1 MVWSGRNERR
11 KKDDTMNNM
20 NSETYFNDIPFLGEP
35 SGRPYVPVNQF
46 RVMTPP
52 RPHGFAYSPPPGGN
66 SVMSRPRN
74 MSIDAIR
81 ARRARLEA
89 LTSKVKLPPLV
100 TNGGDVELPPLDPTS
115 SAVSIRSGSSDSQE
129 RWLSATMRPPS
140 TKGHPTVPFVYA
152 AAFNLPTLSLS
163 PMKPYHNPLPD
174 ISREK
179 VVEEEEPMMETGL
192 DSPPPP
198 TEEDTAKV
206 SKWVEQLPDEADT
219 AKEDDES
226 IAEKTSTVDEDIVEN
241 WEEEEELGRS
251 VIDDPISEKLGSAG
265 KASRVSSFKG
275 PVPENVDIAETL
287 PDQENTEV
295 EQLYLG
301 EPSGSPS
308 QIVGVDVEED
318 TTSYTGLSQLFTVIR
333 DRESRN
339 EGQTLTETDLP
350 VQDIEIG
357 GDNKEEEDR
366 MPSPVQLI
374 DETLVASET
383 EQKDEMPWKQ
393 ADSIF
398 TTSPASVKDDLFNF
412 DNGKDMPSEN
422 DADNNTNI
430 EENTEVEDIVTDI
443 TEVKPIESSENQDLE
458 LGGENTDTKN
468 QDGDDAEEI
477 NHFDKI
483 SNHSG
488 DNEVT
493 TLDGENSEIKDQG
506 GDDNN
511 DNNFFSSDTAP
522 NPSDQEFELGDE
534 NSDTKDQVGDDETKE
549 TANSDQ
555 ENIIPSEDQGLKLE
569 TSEVGD
575 DDQIEE
581 VLRPDSKLSFQ
592 NTESLLPNEAENQS
606 MQNPAGL
613 PGSVQLEPEGSG
625 EETNI
630 PEDLKFLEKNA
641 DDSESLT
648 EDIDFMMPTISPD
661 SGKLDSGSSKSA
673 GHSEGYF
680 GSTDQVSPIPDQD
693 NNSEKIKASDII
705 KDLIEKDSLNDV
717 IETGDDVE
725 DINTD
730 KDQFNDVDLDF

>member
-1 MVWSGRNERR
+1 MEYCVAYNCRIGYRNSSRENGITFHRRNERR
-11 KKDDTMNNM
+11 KKGDTMNNM
-20 NSETYFNDIPFLGEP
+20 NSETFFNDIPFLGEP

-66 SVMSRPRN
+66 S
-74 MSIDAIR
+74 IDAIR

-100 TNGGDVELPPLDPTS
+100 TNGGEVELPPLDPTS
-115 SAVSIRSGSSDSQE
+115 SVVSIRSGSSDSQE

-140 TKGHPTVPFVYA
+140 TKGHPTVPFV
-152 AAFNLPTLSLS
+152 
-163 PMKPYHNPLPD
+163 PYHNPLPD

-179 VVEEEEPMMETGL
+179 VVEEEEPMLETGL

-198 TEEDTAKV
+198 TEEDTFKV

-226 IAEKTSTVDEDIVEN
+226 IAEKTSTVDEEIVEN

-251 VIDDPISEKLGSAG
+251 VVDEPIAEKLDSAG

-275 PVPENVDIAETL
+275 PMSENVDIAETL
-287 PDQENTEV
+287 PDKENTEV
-295 EQLYLG
+295 EKLSMG
-301 EPSGSPS
+301 KPSGSPS
-308 QIVGVDVEED
+308 QIVGVDTEED

-333 DRESRN
+333 DRESID
-339 EGQTLTETDLP
+339 EGQALTETDLP

-357 GDNKEEEDR
+357 GDNKEEENR
-366 MPSPVQLI
+366 TPSPAQLI
-374 DETLVASET
+374 DETLAASET
-383 EQKDEMPWKQ
+383 EQKNDMQWQ
-393 ADSIF
+393 QTDSIF
-398 TTSPASVKDDLFNF
+398 TTSPASVKEEIFNF
-412 DNGKDMPSEN
+412 DTGKDMSSEN

-430 EENTEVEDIVTDI
+430 EENTEVEDLVTDI
-443 TEVKPIESSENQDLE
+443 TEDKPNESSENQDLE
-458 LGGENTDTKN
+458 WGGENTDTIN
-468 QDGDDAEEI
+468 QENGDDANEI
-477 NHFDKI
+477 THFDKV

-493 TLDGENSEIKDQG
+493 TLDGANSDIQDQG

-511 DNNFFSSDTAP
+511 VDFFSSDAAP
-522 NPSDQEFELGDE
+522 NFSDQELKLGDE
-534 NSDTKDQVGDDETKE
+534 NSDTKDQEVDDETKE

-555 ENIIPSEDQGLKLE
+555 ENIPSEVQEFKLE
-569 TSEVGD
+569 TSDNGD
-575 DDQIEE
+575 DDQTEE
-581 VLRPDSKLSFQ
+581 VLRPDSKLSTQ
-592 NTESLLPNEAENQS
+592 NTESLHPNEAENQS
-606 MQNPAGL
+606 MQNPASR

-625 EETNI
+625 EEANI

-661 SGKLDSGSSKSA
+661 SAKLDSGSSKSA

-680 GSTDQVSPIPDQD
+680 GSADQVSPVPDQD
-693 NNSEKIKASDII
+693 NDSVKIKASDII
-705 KDLIEKDSLNDV
+705 NDMKEKDSLKEI
-717 IETGDDVE
+717 IETGDSVE
-725 DINTD
+725 DI
-730 KDQFNDVDLDF
+730 L